1 MPTKRRDRGEG
12 GLYKRADG
20 MWTGVVDLGY
30 GPDGKRRRRPVY
42 SKVYKT
48 AQRKLTELKAEVGRT
63 GGNVPTASMTVEKW
77 CAQWL
82 ANSRV
87 KPTTMTVNRTT
98 VSQYI
103 IPAIG
108 KRRLDRLAPQHV
120 RELHAYV
127 EAKGLS
133 PLTVHRAH
141 RTLVKILKDAMTEGL
156 VSRNVA
162 GLVKAP
168 DKGST
173 EQTVLD
179 AEQAKTLLRSRQG
192 DRLLARWAASL
203 LLGARQGEVI
213 GMEWD
218 RVDLETGVLDLSWQL
233 QRLPFRH
240 GCGGACSVKRPGSC
254 PMAEL
259 DVRPGFEHRRL
270 EGGLALTRPKSAKGT
285 RLIPIPAPMV
295 AFLILHHTA
304 QEADPNPHGLVFT
317 REDGR
322 PLDPSLDNAA
332 WHEALEAAGLPSVKL
347 HAARHSTATL
357 LLEAGVDTKV
367 ISAILGHST
376 VAVTQAYQHV
386 DLTLA
391 REAMARL
398 GDMLA
403 LDA

>member
-1 MPTKRRDRGEG
+1 MSRRQRGEG

-20 MWTGVVDLGY
+20 MWIGVVDLGY
-30 GPDGKRRRRPVY
+30 GPDGRRRRKPVS

-63 GGNVPTASMTVEKW
+63 GRDVPTASMTVAKW

-82 ANSRV
+82 VNSRV
-87 KPTTMTVNRTT
+87 KPTTATVNRTT
-98 VSQYI
+98 VNQYI
-103 IPAIG
+103 VPAIG

-162 GLVKAP
+162 GLVTAP
-168 DKGST
+168 DKGSV
-173 EQTVLD
+173 EQIILD
-179 AEQAKTLLRSRQG
+179 AEQAKTLLRSRQD

-203 LLGARQGEVI
+203 LLGARQGEVL
-213 GMEWD
+213 GMEWG
-218 RVDLETGVLDLSWQL
+218 RVDLDTGTLDLSWQL
-233 QRLPFRH
+233 QRLPYRH
-240 GCGGACSVKRPGSC
+240 GCGGTCSVTRAGSC

-259 DVRPGFEHRRL
+259 DVRRGFEHRL
-270 EGGLALTRPKSAKGT
+270 LDGGLALTRPKSAKST
-285 RLIPIPAPMV
+285 RLLPIPMPLV
-295 AFLILHHTA
+295 GFLILHRTA
-304 QEADPNPHGLVFT
+304 QANEPNPHGLVFT
-317 REDGR
+317 RPDGR

-332 WHEALEAAGLPSVKL
+332 WHAALDAAGLPSIKL
-347 HAARHSTATL
+347 HSARHSTATL
-357 LLEAGVDTKV
+357 LMELGVDAKV

-391 REAMARL
+391 REAMSRL